1 MRKAM
6 DTRPQGNSFG
16 VEESARCIVCQPP
29 ALREQRMKICVPRE
43 PELVCLPVC
52 LRGESESEQR
62 EGPSAEVHHS
72 CSVYQ
77 SRHRGGSPRAE
88 HSGCQRAAAAAIC
101 TFLNEHKLLGNIKN
115 VAKTAKKEQLII
127 AYNQLF
133 ESKRFKGTDPVE
145 AVTEQVKAV
154 KIEEKPK
161 EVKTEVVDE
170 GPPKYTKSV
179 LKKGDKTNF
188 PKKGDTVSCWYTGT
202 LEDGT
207 VFDTNIPTA
216 ARKKKQTKPL
226 SFKVGMGRVIRGWD
240 EGLLTMSKGETAR
253 LEIEPEWAYG
263 KKGLPDSKIPPNAKL
278 IFEVELVAV
287 D

>member
-1 MRKAM
+1 MAEP
-6 DTRPQGNSFG
+6 TQEWS
-16 VEESARCIVCQPP
+16 EEQLKSDD
-29 ALREQRMKICVPRE
+29 
-43 PELVCLPVC
+43 LPKKDIIKF
-52 LRGESESEQR
+52 LQDN
-62 EGPSAEVHHS
+62 AA
-72 CSVYQ
+72 Q
-77 SRHRGGSPRAE
+77 S
-88 HSGCQRAAAAAIC
+88 
-101 TFLNEHKLLGNIKN
+101 FLNEHKLLGNIKN

-145 AVTEQVKAV
+145 EVTEQVKAV
-154 KIEEKPK
+154 KVEEKPK

-170 GPPKYTKSV
+170 GPPKFTKAV

-207 VFDTNIPTA
+207 VFDTNVPTA
-216 ARKKKQTKPL
+216 ARKKKQAKPL
-226 SFKVGMGRVIRGWD
+226 SFKVGLGRVIRGWD
-240 EGLLTMSKGETAR
+240 EALLTMSKGEQAKV
-253 LEIEPEWAYG
+253 EIEPEWAYG

-278 IFEVELVAV
+278 IFEIELVSV